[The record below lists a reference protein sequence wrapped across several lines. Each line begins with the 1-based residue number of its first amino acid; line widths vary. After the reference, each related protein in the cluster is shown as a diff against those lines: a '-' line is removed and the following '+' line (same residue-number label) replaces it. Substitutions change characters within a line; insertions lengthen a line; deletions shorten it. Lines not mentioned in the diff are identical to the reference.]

1 MEETSQ
7 LNLSDIDAI
16 VQDFLERYDRGLS
29 TLHRVSNPYATNL
42 SFDAFISELIGKLR
56 SGCVTFVNNNNSTE
70 GVDSYL
76 FYISNTFAKQLAAQS
91 YKKTIEYL
99 CPGCL
104 FLCKTNLIIPTG
116 NIFKCDECSRA
127 YLSTTDHKKQS
138 FFKSFKHHNKNGYKC
153 PNCNRFIPKPIY
165 GGSDTISCPYLDC
178 YFVGNIT
185 DLKKMNHPSSQT
197 NPERFFG
204 DTDLVIKVDNSL
216 LSIDSHTQLK
226 RNEELDNNVR
236 LLKDIIDNQ
245 SNNVPYNGTDFTLI
259 HKVLVYQA
267 FKNMLEI
274 YPEEIVEYLLHK
286 RRTGGFQNKIFQE
299 YIRLLEDSFPF
310 CFKKRG
316 KIYRVDSLLDPNL
329 HIFDGISVFD
339 AVVNDKLDIKN
350 NTQEFYIGG
359 RKASYSQPFYI
370 GKLLNVIDKTTK
382 EPLLANVKSYGFSKI
397 KMQDILPGTEVTVTH
412 LRVPPHYQ
420 MGGMVYINRIRKKI
434 VDSALDLLGKRYE

>member
-1 MEETSQ
+1 
-7 LNLSDIDAI
+7 
-16 VQDFLERYDRGLS
+16 
-29 TLHRVSNPYATNL
+29 
-42 SFDAFISELIGKLR
+42 
-56 SGCVTFVNNNNSTE
+56 
-70 GVDSYL
+70 
-76 FYISNTFAKQLAAQS
+76 
-91 YKKTIEYL
+91 
-99 CPGCL
+99 
-104 FLCKTNLIIPTG
+104 
-116 NIFKCDECSRA
+116 
-127 YLSTTDHKKQS
+127 
-138 FFKSFKHHNKNGYKC
+138 
-153 PNCNRFIPKPIY
+153 
-165 GGSDTISCPYLDC
+165 
-178 YFVGNIT
+178 
-185 DLKKMNHPSSQT
+185 MNHPSSQT

-204 DTDLVIKVDNSL
+204 DIDLVIKVDNSL